1 MMLRGENR
9 ICERFGPKESMMST
23 TIYEHVRG
31 LTKSLAP
38 HEQLRLV
45 GEIVGD
51 LSEAAVRSENGLT
64 AAPEGSPRPPY
75 RSLWGTL
82 KHLGPA
88 PSAEDID
95 EVRREE
101 WKNFPREDI

>member
-1 MMLRGENR
+1 
-9 ICERFGPKESMMST
+9 MSAA
-23 TIYEHVRG
+23 IYEHVRG
-31 LTKSLAP
+31 LTKTLAP
-38 HEQLRLV
+38 HELLRLV

-51 LSEAAVRSENGLT
+51 LSEAAETSESGRPAT
-64 AAPEGSPRPPY
+64 PAIGPRPPY
-75 RSLWGTL
+75 RSLWGVL

-101 WKNFPREDI
+101 WKNFPREDV